1 MNILIIDNNDSF
13 TLNLRHLVAE
23 YSGRLPDVIAY
34 DAIYTADFEAYDI
47 IVISPGPGRPEEY
60 PDYKC
65 LLESGKPIIGIC
77 LGMQIMAVKYGG
89 EVDRLP
95 DCFHGRTED
104 IEFDGRTYA
113 VARYHSLAV
122 TRVPDCF
129 DIISRNN
136 SGVPMA
142 MAHKNLPIIGY
153 QFHPES
159 FLTEQGRVFI
169 DYACKFIDKHI
180 ARTV

>member
-23 YSGRLPDVIAY
+23 FAGRLPVVIAY
-34 DAIYTADFEAYDI
+34 DAINTADFCAYDI
-47 IVISPGPGRPEEY
+47 IVISPGPGKPEEY
-60 PDYKC
+60 PDYKR
-65 LLESGKPIIGIC
+65 LFESGKPIIGIC
-77 LGMQIMAVKYGG
+77 LGMQIMAVEFGG

-95 DCFHGRTED
+95 DCFHGRTEN

-122 TRVPDCF
+122 TRVPGCF
-129 DIISRNN
+129 DIISRDK

-142 MAHKNLPIIGY
+142 MIHKNLPIVGY

-159 FLTEQGRVFI
+159 FLTDRGRDFI
-169 DYACKFIDKHI
+169 DYAFAFIDRYI
-180 ARTV
+180 ARAV